1 MNNNPDFPAVQ
12 FRVARP
18 TDQLA
23 KVIEFYEQGL
33 GLPRLYSFKNHDG
46 YDGVMLGLPN
56 SQYHLEFTS
65 HRNGSP
71 CRAPTK
77 DNLLVLYIPDPEK
90 IIEIQNRLAELGY
103 LEVEPE
109 NRYWKGKSITIADPD
124 GWRIVLFNGQ
134 LTL

>member
-1 MNNNPDFPAVQ
+1 
-12 FRVARP
+12 
-18 TDQLA
+18 
-23 KVIEFYEQGL
+23 
-33 GLPRLYSFKNHDG
+33 
-46 YDGVMLGLPN
+46 MLGLPN